1 MAESAAARM
10 SQARSTGS
18 KLGPASLDDLGRA
31 VLILATEVSVL
42 NDRQRVLEGVLE
54 ANGIAVA
61 DAVRDHIPAGALA
74 ETLQADRA
82 RLAKLIVE
90 ALCPPES

>member
-1 MAESAAARM
+1 MSASVAARM

-18 KLGPASLDDLGRA
+18 KLTPTSLDDLGRA
-31 VLILATEVSVL
+31 VLLLATEVSVL
-42 NDRQRVLEGVLE
+42 NDRQRVLETILQE
-54 ANGIAVA
+54 RGIDIS
-61 DAVRDHIPAGALA
+61 DAVRDHVPAGALA

-90 ALCPPES
+90 ALCPPEV